1 MLGLVVLSILMMW
14 VVCAGVCAGVGALV
28 LRVVAG
34 RGRSSQPTAHSGQW
48 EEEKRKKAVGENR
61 TGEDSRFSV
70 RSEQWEKEKGEK
82 QRSSD
87 ATLERFSF
95 SEAFWM
101 GLAGCVAMLEVYHF
115 VRAVDWVAAV
125 VLAGLGAWGLVVS
138 RGRWRAGGWGCAE
151 GVLVFGAAAIV
162 ALRSAAPCEHY
173 DTGLYGAQAVRWF
186 TTYALVPGL
195 GNVIGQMGFNSSV
208 FLCVAALEQGALRGV
223 GHHLFVGMLVAAV
236 LGMSVRAGMRV
247 WRGENLIGGEKIF
260 VGESDACRV
269 AGADWFLTLLFVTGA
284 IAGAMGKLS
293 GTNTDLPTTM
303 VSLVAAYMLLRGL
316 EGAEEEARERS
327 LVIAMILFSV
337 AVTFKISSVVFA
349 FCGWMV
355 AFVALWRMSGGEFA
369 RRKRVL
375 ACAVVISG
383 TIVAPWMARGLVL
396 TGYPFF
402 PSSAI
407 GIAVDWKVPAEA
419 ARVQLEFA
427 QSFARIP
434 QIPLAD
440 TSGWRWLR
448 PWLRE
453 LVRER
458 EGFLIPVFFMV
469 AGAVVAMWRGKAGAL
484 PRWLWVVPAAF
495 AGLVFWFF
503 GAPAMRFGEPI
514 IWSAGATLGAFAAV
528 RLLAGARERRLMIFV
543 LVVVTAWAAHPRLL
557 WGSYFRPS
565 LGVRRLV
572 RLPEAKVE
580 LRQTASGLGVY
591 VPVETNQCWDA
602 PLPCSPYLDPSLR
615 LRQAG
620 SMKDGFA
627 VDASMTERRTPSQ

>member
-1 MLGLVVLSILMMW
+1 MLALVVLSILVIW
-14 VVCAGVCAGVGALV
+14 LVCAVVCVGVGALS
-28 LRVVAG
+28 LRISAF
-34 RGRSSQPTAHSGQW
+34 QQ
-48 EEEKRKKAVGENR
+48 
-61 TGEDSRFSV
+61 FSICN
-70 RSEQWEKEKGEK
+70 
-82 QRSSD
+82 
-87 ATLERFSF
+87 
-95 SEAFWM
+95 AFWT
-101 GLAGCVAMLEVYHF
+101 GLAGSVAMLEVYHF
-115 VRAVDWVAAV
+115 VRPIDWVVVAALV
-125 VLAGLGAWGLVVS
+125 GLGAGGLMAS
-138 RGRWRAGGWGCAE
+138 RGRWEAGEWRWAE
-151 GVLVFGAAAIV
+151 GVLVFAAVAIV

-186 TTYALVPGL
+186 TTFPLVPGL

-223 GHHLFVGMLVAAV
+223 GHHLFVGLLVAAV
-236 LGMSVRAGMRV
+236 LAMIVPAGMRV
-247 WRGENLIGGEKIF
+247 WRGEK
-260 VGESDACRV
+260 SSA
-269 AGADWFLTLLFVTGA
+269 ADWFLTLLFVPAA
-284 IAGAMGKLS
+284 IAAAMGKLS

-303 VSLVAAYMLLRGL
+303 VSLVGAYMLVRGL
-316 EGAEEEARERS
+316 ESAEEGARERS
-327 LVIAMILFSV
+327 LAIAMILFSV

-349 FCGWMV
+349 FCGWVV
-355 AFVALWRMSGGEFA
+355 AFVALWRLRGGNFA
-369 RRKRVL
+369 RRKRVV
-375 ACAVVISG
+375 AVVLSAA
-383 TIVAPWMARGLVL
+383 IVVPWMARGMVL

-402 PSSAI
+402 PSSAT
-407 GIAVDWKVPAEA
+407 GIPVDWKVPPES

-458 EGFLIPVFFMV
+458 VGFLIPVLFMV
-469 AGAVVAMWRGKAGAL
+469 AGAVVAIARRRAGAF
-484 PRWLWVVPAAF
+484 PQWLWVVPAAF

-514 IWSAGATLGAFAAV
+514 IWSAGAALGAFAAV
-528 RLLAGARERRLMIFV
+528 HLLEGAMERRVMIV
-543 LVVVTAWAAHPRLL
+543 ALLVMTAWAAHPRLL

-580 LRQTASGLGVY
+580 LRQTASGLGVT
-591 VPVETNQCWDA
+591 VPAETNQCWDA

-615 LRQAG
+615 LRHAG

-627 VDASMTERRTPSQ
+627 VDARMTERRTPSP